1 MQIDG
6 FSIAMNFIPI
16 FSCVKN
22 LKSWVRKLSNLCWL
36 VALLRSKLRKTV
48 RSKNSRELV
57 GWTLHRPS
65 FERSNSHAMMLKTD
79 SDAKTFSSSQNLT
92 EYRSRT
98 LVWIAEKTLVAKIQN
113 KVFILR
119 LWSEGS
125 IVINEI
131 RIEWKLKFSPFN
143 PHLCRYIRTSMSW
156 EISTLK
162 VDGNLTGQVSS
173 LLKSEFLDLIRETL
187 QRKWKVKWS
196 AGGNKATEF
205 FPSLFESRLA
215 LDTNFF
221 PRNSRIF
228 REIVSSSSVL
238 PELAKFRRF

>member
-1 MQIDG
+1 MQTDG

-36 VALLRSKLRKTV
+36 VTLLRSKLRKTV

-119 LWSEGS
+119 LWCAGFIAEVPTFQSTY
-125 IVINEI
+125 
-131 RIEWKLKFSPFN
+131 L
-143 PHLCRYIRTSMSW
+143 
-156 EISTLK
+156 TLK
-162 VDGNLTGQVSS
+162 VDGNLTGRASF
-173 LLKSEFLDLIRETL
+173 LRLKLVWRGPK
-187 QRKWKVKWS
+187 QQC
-196 AGGNKATEF
+196 
-205 FPSLFESRLA
+205 
-215 LDTNFF
+215 
-221 PRNSRIF
+221 PR
-228 REIVSSSSVL
+228 
-238 PELAKFRRF
+238 